1 LISEF
6 YCNELVREFDISFI
20 KFGYDIFIENLNDI
34 RTLFGKYPQHLRKK
48 YKCAIKDGLVFKEY
62 KGYDPK
68 IEERFNELVSEF
80 HNYKKGM
87 KFYLLPLDPFSYRD
101 TKRWFY
107 LEQNGKIIGFLML
120 NRLNSLKAWVING
133 KMVLDNNASKYS
145 SEFMILNILDT
156 IRNEDNSILYVG
168 PIFVSED
175 LKIFRFLFIYNI
187 LVSLFVFILNNIF
200 NMKYKQRYWKKF
212 YPKRSPSYIAFN
224 SRHLYYK
231 NIISLLR
238 FFHFLK

>member
-1 LISEF
+1 
-6 YCNELVREFDISFI
+6 
-20 KFGYDIFIENLNDI
+20 
-34 RTLFGKYPQHLRKK
+34 
-48 YKCAIKDGLVFKEY
+48 
-62 KGYDPK
+62 
-68 IEERFNELVSEF
+68 
-80 HNYKKGM
+80 
-87 KFYLLPLDPFSYRD
+87 
-101 TKRWFY
+101 
-107 LEQNGKIIGFLML
+107 
-120 NRLNSLKAWVING
+120 
-133 KMVLDNNASKYS
+133 MVLDNNASKYS